1 MGRPTIEIDL
11 MPDFSTN
18 TKIEYHGINGW
29 YPWIPMQ
36 ESSVE
41 IKGGLDYKNVYDRN
55 LKRILGLCE
64 INKTDTYRFP
74 VNLAITIKKEI
85 MSLKK

>member
-1 MGRPTIEIDL
+1 
-11 MPDFSTN
+11 
-18 TKIEYHGINGW
+18 
-29 YPWIPMQ
+29 MQ

-74 VNLAITIKKEI
+74 EFSDL
-85 MSLKK
+85 L

>member
-1 MGRPTIEIDL
+1 MNLNRDLGYYLRIVFANTKLLALRRSVGRPTIEIDL

-41 IKGGLDYKNVYDRN
+41 IKGGL
-55 LKRILGLCE
+55 GLQKC
-64 INKTDTYRFP
+64 I
-74 VNLAITIKKEI
+74 
-85 MSLKK
+85 